1 MKAREFLLKNWGLK
15 LTALFLAFILWLM
28 VHGDLGTERN
38 IMVPVEI
45 RIPQNMVITN
55 EDRPS
60 FVEVSIRGPLAS
72 GGFGQP
78 SLLCLIDLQTAQEG
92 ERLVPIGPQSIQTR
106 TAGLEILTV
115 RPTRLRLVLEREI
128 SKEVRINPNVGTADA
143 GFEVYEVRVSPSTA
157 LVKGPRSR
165 LDGSMRSPQRPY
177 RCRDEQ
183 ESIRRLV
190 NLNIKD
196 SQVHTSPA
204 ESVEVEIEIG
214 PRRNLQ
220 TISPVPVLP
229 DDASVT
235 VQPVPGYA
243 PDPGPGQYAKEP
255 DAGRFF
261 GYGRS
266 EKPESHP
273 GLRESQACCHLYQSS
288 RSGHSHQRNRPVA
301 GYRVQNGQELGWARR
316 KIGPPLSSLVP
327 WQIPGRLVRNSGLE
341 LLAGKEECGAL
352 GELTET

>member
-143 GFEVYEVRVSPSTA
+143 GFEVYEVRASPSTV

-165 LDGSMRSPQRPY
+165 LDKINAVTTEAISLQGQ
-177 RCRDEQ
+177 Q

-235 VQPVPGYA
+235 VRPSRVTLRILVPANVQKSLTPADFSATVAVKNLNPTLDSERVKPVVTFTNPL
-243 PDPGPGQYAKEP
+243 DPGIRIKEIVP
-255 DAGRFF
+255 
-261 GYGRS
+261 
-266 EKPESHP
+266 
-273 GLRESQACCHLYQSS
+273 SQVTVS
-288 RSGHSHQRNRPVA
+288 RT
-301 GYRVQNGQELGWARR
+301 
-316 KIGPPLSSLVP
+316 
-327 WQIPGRLVRNSGLE
+327 
-341 LLAGKEECGAL
+341 GKS
-352 GELTET
+352 